1 MVDFSRAARTIANEC
16 LGMRVRKASRVLTR
30 VLDAALR
37 PLGVQASQLPVLVA
51 VAMFGEEGVPIGPLA
66 RALGMDRT
74 TLTRNVRP
82 LEKAGLL
89 RVARSPDDARAR
101 IVLLTRAGERLIE
114 EAYPLWERVQA
125 DMREALGKKT
135 MDRLRV
141 QLGEV
146 VEHASKLEDAGGD
159 ETEGDE

>member
-1 MVDFSRAARTIANEC
+1 MVDFSHAAHAIANEC

-30 VLDAALR
+30 LLDAALR
-37 PLGVQASQLPVLVA
+37 PLDVQGSQLPVLVA
-51 VAMFGEEGVPIGPLA
+51 VAMFGERGVPIGPLA
-66 RALGMDRT
+66 RALAMDRT

-101 IVLLTRAGERLIE
+101 IVLLTRAGERLLE
-114 EAYPLWERVQA
+114 QAYPLWERVQA
-125 DMREALGKKT
+125 DMREALGAKK

-141 QLGEV
+141 ELGEV
-146 VEHASKLEDAGGD
+146 VEHASKLEDAGAD
-159 ETEGDE
+159 ETESDE